1 MVAGRYHRP
10 LVLVWLRLLIAVS
23 GPVTAD
29 VFAAGT
35 LHVVFHAVGDTHGTI
50 EAGLVVPCVVCVG
63 CVLFPPRCHC
73 HKTIFGDTT
82 TSIPTSVIKHTMY

>member
-1 MVAGRYHRP
+1 MAAVAVTL
-10 LVLVWLRLLIAVS
+10 LVAVS

-35 LHVVFHAVGDTHGTI
+35 LRVVVFHALGDTHSTI
-50 EAGLVVPCVVCVG
+50 EAGFAVPCVVCVG
-63 CVLFPPRCHC
+63 CIWFSPHCHC

-82 TSIPTSVIKHTMY
+82 TSIPTSVMKHIMY